1 MFAVSVGLL
10 QYRHIHRP
18 YPSDMQHCDEIS
30 FGFCGPKQNVFLI
43 RFSTKFQQVSAKR
56 NRKTASV
63 NDKNSHE
70 SNQSADPKKALGT
83 LILRGLCE
91 VLVPQNT
98 LHDARIMF
106 KTKLTDF

>member
-1 MFAVSVGLL
+1 
-10 QYRHIHRP
+10 
-18 YPSDMQHCDEIS
+18 MQHCDEIS

-43 RFSTKFQQVSAKR
+43 WFSTKFQQVSAKR

-83 LILRGLCE
+83 LILWGLYE
-91 VLVPQNT
+91 VLGPLNT
-98 LHDARIMF
+98 LHDSGIKF
-106 KTKLTDF
+106 KTKLKYF